1 MKKTI
6 VVWHDC
12 DPCITRS
19 LINYLNWKYLTSNP
33 SVETEIIYLED
44 LRNKKV
50 EESILIKILREC
62 EALIYSCRS
71 YHNIPASKEEWE
83 LIKDKPWYAVSWA
96 IEDQEEYKLS
106 LSLFTIKNIT
116 FISNEGLV
124 KLMKDVRKKRSR
136 L

>member
-50 EESILIKILREC
+50 DESILIKILREC

-71 YHNIPASKEEWE
+71 YHNIIASKEEWE

-106 LSLFTIKNIT
+106 LSLFTIKNVT
-116 FISNEGLV
+116 FIPNEGLV

>member
-12 DPCITRS
+12 DPCITKS
-19 LINYLNWKYLTSNP
+19 LINYLNWKYLTSHP
-33 SVETEIIYLED
+33 SGETEIIYLED
-44 LRNKKV
+44 LRNKKI
-50 EESILIKILREC
+50 EESSLIKILREC
-62 EALIYSCRS
+62 EALIYSCRY
-71 YHNIPASKEEWE
+71 YHNIIASKEEWE
-83 LIKDKPWYAVSWA
+83 LIKNKPWYAVSWA

-106 LSLFTIKNIT
+106 LSLFTIKSVT
-116 FISNEGLV
+116 FIPNEGLV